1 MRQIN
6 TPRYLPFIKHP
17 ALINI
22 GASRIDSSEWIEP
35 DSEFKRYYQN
45 KYLQAEKNKSAVY
58 LALEESLEAQAEFSA
73 LLLKH
78 LTADH
83 ADSYSISKNSLDQE
97 SLNLSK
103 QNLNWPL
110 STQSPFDMEKLWRA
124 SLWIQDDI
132 CLLQPCYTNNRI
144 SAYKLTAGSV
154 CAPSHWRLK
163 DKIGADFFALH
174 SPVPGLQSK
183 LQDRVMRLFDKLD
196 STPIVRANWGLS
208 ENDTL
213 MRLPEDQ
220 QLKDSVA
227 PDSDLFL
234 RAERQS
240 LRKLPNTGA
249 IVFTIR
255 VYTYPLESIRA
266 IDGAAT
272 ALKESV
278 AAMSPEEYQYKS
290 MRRLEPALNLFFQN

>member
-1 MRQIN
+1 MLSIK

-22 GASRIDSSEWIEP
+22 GASRIDSSDWIEP
-35 DSEFKRYYQN
+35 DNDFKRYYQN
-45 KYLQAEKNKSAVY
+45 KSLQAEVNKSSVY
-58 LALEESLEAQAEFSA
+58 LALDESLEAQEELSA

-78 LTADH
+78 LTIDH
-83 ADSYSISKNSLDQE
+83 ADSYSINKNSLNQE

-110 STQSPFDMEKLWRA
+110 STPSSDIEQLWRA

-132 CLLQPCYTNNRI
+132 CLLQPYYINGRT

-183 LQDRVMRLFDKLD
+183 LQDGIMRLFAKLD
-196 STPIVRANWGLS
+196 SAPIVRANWGIS
-208 ENDTL
+208 VSDTL

-220 QLKDSVA
+220 QLEESVA
-227 PDSDLFL
+227 ADSDLFL
-234 RAERQS
+234 RVERQS

-255 VYTYPLESIRA
+255 VYTYPLESIKA
-266 IDGAAT
+266 IDGAVS
-272 ALKESV
+272 ALQKSI
-278 AAMSPEEYQYKS
+278 AAMSQEEYQYKS
-290 MRRLEPALNLFFQN
+290 MRKLEPALNLFFYN